1 MKKTLVKSK
10 GKFKLLLGTISS
22 TFPLTLVI
30 SCTIGSKKQDD
41 KAIMDRTDR
50 SKIIVMPSENPE
62 LIKPKNIDE
71 ITIDNNSDSTIK
83 QADKHFLSFAQL
95 KNMTPR
101 EIHQKTKT
109 YNEAKS
115 TFLKY
120 LKANATDYVYENKYD
135 FSTRT
140 NDSNYFK
147 HVKPLGEYGNVG
159 DSKDERTKFFNPR
172 VPLWHNLSQKYLEKF
187 NTEDVKDLNPQS
199 ININDVIKINPFG
212 FLPSNLS
219 QLFYYASFESLE
231 NLFNIKNIKNIK
243 AVFDDVK
250 GTFEL
255 LIFAGDHK
263 YYLRIKNDGKIN
275 KSLKKNSDFFQYI
288 NDRSI
293 ELNINQKVW
302 VDEFVESTQKLD
314 KRLNFSRHSG
324 TAWVIDRIKNTDP
337 DSYEFLLA
345 TNIHV
350 FSLRKT
356 FDKSL
361 HTNGVN
367 DTSFDSRWNEFPP
380 GFYDGVHATDTSD
393 NRSTEQ
399 YFRTN
404 RIAENKI
411 DDTFGIFELSK
422 HKYINNNSKY
432 VNAFEAYSQYL
443 SAPYY
448 VPRYETEA
456 YIKGEKIDLNNVPEN
471 NAQFTT
477 KNSGAD
483 FVTLRFKIK
492 KDKLKDVLPKL
503 SEIIDTDTEKDWYI
517 NFKKDKFSPLST
529 QFYAG
534 YSRFWDPFVTSSPAQ
549 FRGIKSTG
557 GLISTKRRIIDE
569 HVFRDV
575 WLKYDS
581 ELNKEYNS
589 LNDHYKKY
597 EKPFLKDN
605 KEHGMPLTIVDQFST
620 LYTDIPFGELNLEE
634 GASGSMVIDSSF
646 NVIGILN
653 TSIEDIPGS
662 EMTYLPLSNKD
673 FERVIRK
680 RTNGVV
686 LFQSLSYDYNTKDNK
701 PPHIFDG
708 LIDKLKTD
716 KLETVKFNPKDK

>member
-1 MKKTLVKSK
+1 MKKTLVRTKN
-10 GKFKLLLGTISS
+10 KFKLLLGTISS
-22 TFPLTLVI
+22 TFSLTLAI
-30 SCTIGSKKQDD
+30 SCTMGSKKQDD
-41 KAIMDRTDR
+41 KAIMNRIDR
-50 SKIIVMPSENPE
+50 SKIIVMPPENPSV
-62 LIKPKNIDE
+62 INPKNIDE
-71 ITIDNNSDSTIK
+71 ITIENNSESFIK

-109 YNEAKS
+109 YNEANS
-115 TFLKY
+115 AFLKY
-120 LKANATDYVYENKYD
+120 LKVNATDYVYENQYD
-135 FSTRT
+135 FSARE
-140 NDSNYFK
+140 NDSNYFE

-159 DSKDERTKFFNPR
+159 VSKDERTKFFNPR

-187 NTEDVKDLNPQS
+187 NTEDVKDLHPQS
-199 ININDVIKINPFG
+199 IDIDDVIKINPFG

-219 QLFYYASFESLE
+219 QIFYYASFESLE
-231 NLFNIKNIKNIK
+231 NLFNIKNIKDIK
-243 AVFDDVK
+243 AVFDDIN
-250 GTFEL
+250 GSFDL
-255 LIFAGDHK
+255 LIFTGDHK
-263 YYLRIKNDGKIN
+263 YYLRIKNDGKAN

-288 NDRSI
+288 SDRSI

-302 VDEFVESTQKLD
+302 VDEFVEGTQSWN
-314 KRLNFSRHSG
+314 KRLNFARHSG

-361 HTNGVN
+361 HTDEKNN
-367 DTSFDSRWNEFPP
+367 NSFESKWNEFPP
-380 GFYDGVHATDTSD
+380 GFYDGVNATDTSD

-399 YFRTN
+399 YFKTN
-404 RIAENKI
+404 RIVENKI

-422 HKYINNNSKY
+422 HKYKNDNSKY

-443 SAPYY
+443 NAPYY
-448 VPRYETEA
+448 VPRYETET
-456 YIKGEKIDLNNVPEN
+456 YIKGEKIDLNTAPGN
-471 NAQFTT
+471 NTKFTI

-492 KDKLKDVLPKL
+492 KDKLKDALPKL
-503 SEIIDTDTEKDWYI
+503 SEIIDTEAEKDWYI

-529 QFYAG
+529 HFYAG
-534 YSRFWDPFVTSSPAQ
+534 YSRFWDPFVSSSPAQ

-557 GLISTKRRIIDE
+557 GLISAQRRIIDE

-581 ELNKEYNS
+581 KLNKEYNS

-597 EKPFLKDN
+597 EKPFLKN
-605 KEHGMPLTIVDQFST
+605 NNEHGMPLTIADQFST

-646 NVIGILN
+646 NVIGILK

-662 EMTYLPLSNKD
+662 KTTYLPLSNGIY
-673 FERVIRK
+673 ERVLRK

-686 LFQSLSYDYNTKDNK
+686 LFQSLSDDYNTKDNK

-708 LIDKLKTD
+708 LIDKLKAD
-716 KLETVKFNPKDK
+716 KLETVKFNPKSE